1 MIYTIAGLFGVA
13 LGAFRAKKRGG
24 NLADMAQFAAAHGIA
39 FLLVGFVITLIV
51 HRMAL

>member
-13 LGAFRAKKRGG
+13 LGAYRAKKRGG
-24 NLADMAQFAAAHGIA
+24 NLADMAQFAAGHGIA
-39 FLLVGFVITLIV
+39 FLLLGFIITLIV